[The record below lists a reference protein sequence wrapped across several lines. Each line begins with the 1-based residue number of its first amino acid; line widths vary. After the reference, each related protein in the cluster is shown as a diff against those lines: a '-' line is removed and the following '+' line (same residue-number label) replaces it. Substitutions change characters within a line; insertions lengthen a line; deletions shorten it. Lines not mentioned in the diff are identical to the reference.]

1 MKTKN
6 LLQSRLPFF
15 LFFPFQVWPVNPT
28 RHSYF
33 LSFVKI
39 VKDYYLTDFT
49 QNICLSSQ
57 VNMGNAFS
65 HGQKKYLP
73 KGHSRDYRKLYFANK
88 QTKVSQK
95 SYDVWSCN
103 HLVAKLQVDK
113 WEISSM
119 INDLKRNKTE
129 ILSRVELTPS

>member
-1 MKTKN
+1 M
-6 LLQSRLPFF
+6 
-15 LFFPFQVWPVNPT
+15 
-28 RHSYF
+28 
-33 LSFVKI
+33 
-39 VKDYYLTDFT
+39 KDYYLTDFT
-49 QNICLSSQ
+49 RNICLSSQ

-73 KGHSRDYRKLYFANK
+73 KGHSRYYRKLYFANK
-88 QTKVSQK
+88 QMKVSQK

>member
-1 MKTKN
+1 M
-6 LLQSRLPFF
+6 
-15 LFFPFQVWPVNPT
+15 
-28 RHSYF
+28 
-33 LSFVKI
+33 
-39 VKDYYLTDFT
+39 KDYYLTDFT